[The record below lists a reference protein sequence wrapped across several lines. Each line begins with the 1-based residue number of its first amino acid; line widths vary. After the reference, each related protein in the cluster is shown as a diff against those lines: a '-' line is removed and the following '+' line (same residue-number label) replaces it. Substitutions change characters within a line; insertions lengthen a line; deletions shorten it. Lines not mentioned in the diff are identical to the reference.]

1 MQEEKSAVYT
11 VILGICLL
19 LCLLMLGNMLMG
31 RADTGTAPAAP
42 EEGDAMEFHI
52 TEDDI
57 ASVLIEA
64 LPFPVEDTAV
74 KISRDGTIA
83 VTAAVNRQ
91 ALTESNLV
99 PGKLRTA
106 LLFLPERCKLYGA
119 WSAAVSNGKLSLA
132 CRTIKLEGFTLPEQ
146 AAQAVSDAFTAQW
159 NTRHGT
165 AGLHAADHTVAG
177 RGSGAAGITAL
188 NRQKKN
194 PFGKPKGFLVCNLI
208 QKLRGLRPDSG
219 FHSCR
224 SATST

>member
-11 VILGICLL
+11 VILGVCLL

-31 RADTGTAPAAP
+31 RADTSIAPAAP

-57 ASVLIEA
+57 ASVMTEA

-83 VTAAVNRQ
+83 VTAAVTRQ

-99 PGKLRTA
+99 RRVERSCFKRQTQPCLPDHQAGRLHLARADRSGTFRCVRRTVEY
-106 LLFLPERCKLYGA
+106 P
-119 WSAAVSNGKLSLA
+119 
-132 CRTIKLEGFTLPEQ
+132 
-146 AAQAVSDAFTAQW
+146 
-159 NTRHGT
+159 HGT
-165 AGLHAADHTVAG
+165 AGLHDADHTVAG
-177 RGSGAAGITAL
+177 RGSGAAGITVL

-194 PFGKPKGFLVCNLI
+194 PFGEPKGFLVCNLT

-219 FHSCR
+219 SHSCR

>member
-11 VILGICLL
+11 VILGVCLL

-31 RADTGTAPAAP
+31 RADTSIAPAAP

-57 ASVLIEA
+57 ASVMTEA

-74 KISRDGTIA
+74 KISRDGSRNPSSTDGKQSG
-83 VTAAVNRQ
+83 TRQ
-91 ALTESNLV
+91 AAHGS
-99 PGKLRTA
+99 
-106 LLFLPERCKLYGA
+106 
-119 WSAAVSNGKLSLA
+119 AVSAGAL
-132 CRTIKLEGFTLPEQ
+132 
-146 AAQAVSDAFTAQW
+146 QAVRRVERSCFKRQTQPCLPDHQAGRLHLARADRSGTFRCVRRTVEYP
-159 NTRHGT
+159 HGT
-165 AGLHAADHTVAG
+165 AGLHDADHTVAG
-177 RGSGAAGITAL
+177 RGSGAAGITVL

-194 PFGKPKGFLVCNLI
+194 PFGEPKGFLVCNLT

-219 FHSCR
+219 SHSCR

>member
-11 VILGICLL
+11 VILGVCLL

-31 RADTGTAPAAP
+31 RADTSIAPAAP

-74 KISRDGTIA
+74 KISHDGTIA
-83 VTAAVNRQ
+83 VTAAVTRQ

-119 WSAAVSNGKLSLA
+119 WNAAVSNGKLSLA
-132 CRTIKLEGFTLPEQ
+132 CRTIKM
-146 AAQAVSDAFTAQW
+146 
-159 NTRHGT
+159 
-165 AGLHAADHTVAG
+165 
-177 RGSGAAGITAL
+177 
-188 NRQKKN
+188 
-194 PFGKPKGFLVCNLI
+194 
-208 QKLRGLRPDSG
+208 
-219 FHSCR
+219 
-224 SATST
+224 

>member
-11 VILGICLL
+11 VILGVCLF

-57 ASVLIEA
+57 ASVMTEA

-83 VTAAVNRQ
+83 VTAAVTRQ

-146 AAQAVSDAFTAQW
+146 TAQALSDAFATQW
-159 NTRHGT
+159 NTRMEQRDFT
-165 AGLHAADHTVAG
+165 PQT
-177 RGSGAAGITAL
+177 
-188 NRQKKN
+188 
-194 PFGKPKGFLVCNLI
+194 I
-208 QKLRGLRPDSG
+208 QWQDGEAVLLG
-219 FHSCR
+219 
-224 SATST
+224 

>member
-11 VILGICLL
+11 VILGVCLL

-31 RADTGTAPAAP
+31 RADTSIAPAAP

-52 TEDDI
+52 TEGDI
-57 ASVLIEA
+57 ASVLTEA

-74 KISRDGTIA
+74 KISRDGSRNPSSTDGKQSG
-83 VTAAVNRQ
+83 TRQ
-91 ALTESNLV
+91 AAH
-99 PGKLRTA
+99 G
-106 LLFLPERCKLYGA
+106 
-119 WSAAVSNGKLSLA
+119 AAVSAGAL
-132 CRTIKLEGFTLPEQ
+132 
-146 AAQAVSDAFTAQW
+146 QAVRRVERSCFKRQTQPCLPDHQAGRLHLARADRSGTFRCVRRTVEYPY
-159 NTRHGT
+159 GT
-165 AGLHAADHTVAG
+165 AGLYAADHTVAG

-194 PFGKPKGFLVCNLI
+194 PFGKPKGFLVCNLT

-219 FHSCR
+219 SHSCR

>member
-11 VILGICLL
+11 VILGVCLL

-31 RADTGTAPAAP
+31 RADTGIAPAAP

-57 ASVLIEA
+57 ASVMTEA

-83 VTAAVNRQ
+83 VTAAVTRQ

-106 LLFLPERCKLYGA
+106 LLFLP
-119 WSAAVSNGKLSLA
+119 
-132 CRTIKLEGFTLPEQ
+132 
-146 AAQAVSDAFTAQW
+146 
-159 NTRHGT
+159 
-165 AGLHAADHTVAG
+165 
-177 RGSGAAGITAL
+177 
-188 NRQKKN
+188 
-194 PFGKPKGFLVCNLI
+194 
-208 QKLRGLRPDSG
+208 
-219 FHSCR
+219 
-224 SATST
+224 

>member
-11 VILGICLL
+11 VILGVCLL

-31 RADTGTAPAAP
+31 RADTSTAPAAP

-57 ASVLIEA
+57 ASVLTEA

-74 KISRDGTIA
+74 KISRDGSRNPSSTDGKQSG
-83 VTAAVNRQ
+83 TRQ
-91 ALTESNLV
+91 AAH
-99 PGKLRTA
+99 G
-106 LLFLPERCKLYGA
+106 
-119 WSAAVSNGKLSLA
+119 AAVSAGAL
-132 CRTIKLEGFTLPEQ
+132 
-146 AAQAVSDAFTAQW
+146 QAVRRVERSCFKRQTQPYLPDHQAGRLHLARADSSGTLRCVRR
-159 NTRHGT
+159 TVEYPDGT

-194 PFGKPKGFLVCNLI
+194 PFGKPKGFLVCNLT

-219 FHSCR
+219 SHSCR

>member
-11 VILGICLL
+11 VILGVCLL

-57 ASVLIEA
+57 ASVLTEA

-83 VTAAVNRQ
+83 VTAAVTRQ

-119 WSAAVSNGKLSLA
+119 WSAVVSNGKLSLHLA
-132 CRTIKLEGFTLPEQ
+132 RAGRTGTLRCVRRTVEYP
-146 AAQAVSDAFTAQW
+146 S
-159 NTRHGT
+159 GT

-177 RGSGAAGITAL
+177 RGSGAAGITAP
-188 NRQKKN
+188 QQAKEKS
-194 PFGKPKGFLVCNLI
+194 
-208 QKLRGLRPDSG
+208 LRKTEGISG
-219 FHSCR
+219 M
-224 SATST
+224 

>member
-11 VILGICLL
+11 VILGVCLL

-31 RADTGTAPAAP
+31 RADTSIAPAAP

-57 ASVLIEA
+57 ASVLTEA

-83 VTAAVNRQ
+83 VMAAVTRQ

-119 WSAAVSNGKLSLA
+119 WSAAVSNSALPAGPSGWKASPCPSRPLRHSPMRSPHSGIPAWNSGTSRRRPYSGRTGKRCCWDKRSQQAKEKSL
-132 CRTIKLEGFTLPEQ
+132 RKTEGI
-146 AAQAVSDAFTAQW
+146 
-159 NTRHGT
+159 
-165 AGLHAADHTVAG
+165 
-177 RGSGAAGITAL
+177 SGM
-188 NRQKKN
+188 
-194 PFGKPKGFLVCNLI
+194 
-208 QKLRGLRPDSG
+208 
-219 FHSCR
+219 
-224 SATST
+224 

>member
-11 VILGICLL
+11 VILGVCLL

-42 EEGDAMEFHI
+42 EEGNAMEFHI

-57 ASVLIEA
+57 ASVLTEA
-64 LPFPVEDTAV
+64 LPFPVEGTAV

-83 VTAAVNRQ
+83 VTAAVTRQ

-146 AAQAVSDAFTAQW
+146 TDRKS
-159 NTRHGT
+159 TR
-165 AGLHAADHTVAG
+165 
-177 RGSGAAGITAL
+177 L
-188 NRQKKN
+188 NSSHVK
-194 PFGKPKGFLVCNLI
+194 
-208 QKLRGLRPDSG
+208 
-219 FHSCR
+219 R
-224 SATST
+224 SRMPSSA

>member
-11 VILGICLL
+11 VILGVCLF

-31 RADTGTAPAAP
+31 RADTGTSPAAP

-57 ASVLIEA
+57 ASVMTEA

-74 KISRDGTIA
+74 NSSRNPSSTDGKQSGTRQA
-83 VTAAVNRQ
+83 AHGAAVFAG
-91 ALTESNLV
+91 AL
-99 PGKLRTA
+99 
-106 LLFLPERCKLYGA
+106 
-119 WSAAVSNGKLSLA
+119 
-132 CRTIKLEGFTLPEQ
+132 
-146 AAQAVSDAFTAQW
+146 QAVRRVERSCFKRQTQPCLPDHQAGRLHPARADRSGTLRCVRR
-159 NTRHGT
+159 TVEYPHGT

-177 RGSGAAGITAL
+177 RGSGVAGITAL

-194 PFGKPKGFLVCNLI
+194 PFGKPKGFLVCNLT

-219 FHSCR
+219 SHSCR

>member
-1 MQEEKSAVYT
+1 MQEGKSAVYT
-11 VILGICLL
+11 VILGVCLL

-31 RADTGTAPAAP
+31 RADTSIAPAAP

-57 ASVLIEA
+57 SSVLTEA

-74 KISRDGTIA
+74 KISHDGTIA
-83 VTAAVNRQ
+83 VTAAVTRQ

-119 WSAAVSNGKLSLA
+119 WSAAVPNGKLSLT

-146 AAQAVSDAFTAQW
+146 TAQALSDAFAAQGKRCCW
-159 NTRHGT
+159 GNRSQQAKEKSLRKTEGI
-165 AGLHAADHTVAG
+165 
-177 RGSGAAGITAL
+177 SGM
-188 NRQKKN
+188 
-194 PFGKPKGFLVCNLI
+194 
-208 QKLRGLRPDSG
+208 
-219 FHSCR
+219 
-224 SATST
+224 

>member
-11 VILGICLL
+11 VILGVCLL

-57 ASVLIEA
+57 ASVMTEA

-83 VTAAVNRQ
+83 VTAAVTRQ

-106 LLFLPERCKLYGA
+106 LLFLPERCKLY
-119 WSAAVSNGKLSLA
+119 
-132 CRTIKLEGFTLPEQ
+132 
-146 AAQAVSDAFTAQW
+146 
-159 NTRHGT
+159 
-165 AGLHAADHTVAG
+165 
-177 RGSGAAGITAL
+177 
-188 NRQKKN
+188 
-194 PFGKPKGFLVCNLI
+194 
-208 QKLRGLRPDSG
+208 
-219 FHSCR
+219 
-224 SATST
+224 TSTPAMMEPTAVEMRNGTM

>member
-11 VILGICLL
+11 VILGVCLF

-31 RADTGTAPAAP
+31 RADTSTAPAAP

-57 ASVLIEA
+57 ASVMTEA

-83 VTAAVNRQ
+83 VTAAVTRQ

-146 AAQAVSDAFTAQW
+146 TAQALSDAFATVEYP
-159 NTRHGT
+159 HGT

-177 RGSGAAGITAL
+177 WGSGAAGITAL

-194 PFGKPKGFLVCNLI
+194 PFGKPKGFLVCNLT

-219 FHSCR
+219 SHSCR

>member
-1 MQEEKSAVYT
+1 MKEEKSAVYT
-11 VILGICLL
+11 VILGVCLL

-83 VTAAVNRQ
+83 VTAAVTRQ

-106 LLFLPERCKLYGA
+106 LLFFAGA
-119 WSAAVSNGKLSLA
+119 L
-132 CRTIKLEGFTLPEQ
+132 
-146 AAQAVSDAFTAQW
+146 QAVRRVERSCFKRQTQPCLPDHQAGRLRLARTDRSG
-159 NTRHGT
+159 TLRCVRRTVEYPHGT
-165 AGLHAADHTVAG
+165 AGLHAARPYSG
-177 RGSGAAGITAL
+177 RTGKRCCWDNRSQQAKEKSLRKTEGISGM
-188 NRQKKN
+188 
-194 PFGKPKGFLVCNLI
+194 
-208 QKLRGLRPDSG
+208 
-219 FHSCR
+219 
-224 SATST
+224 

>member
-11 VILGICLL
+11 VILGVCLL

-31 RADTGTAPAAP
+31 RADTGIAPAAP
-42 EEGDAMEFHI
+42 EEGNAMEFHI

-57 ASVLIEA
+57 ASVLTEA

-83 VTAAVNRQ
+83 VTAAVTRQ

-132 CRTIKLEGFTLPEQ
+132 CRTIKLESFTLPEQ
-146 AAQAVSDAFTAQW
+146 TAQALSDAFAAQW
-159 NTRHGT
+159 NTRMEQRDFT
-165 AGLHAADHTVAG
+165 PQT
-177 RGSGAAGITAL
+177 
-188 NRQKKN
+188 
-194 PFGKPKGFLVCNLI
+194 I
-208 QKLRGLRPDSG
+208 QWQDGEAVLLG
-219 FHSCR
+219 
-224 SATST
+224 

>member
-1 MQEEKSAVYT
+1 
-11 VILGICLL
+11 
-19 LCLLMLGNMLMG
+19 
-31 RADTGTAPAAP
+31 
-42 EEGDAMEFHI
+42 MEFHI

-57 ASVLIEA
+57 ASVLTEA

-83 VTAAVNRQ
+83 VTAAVTRQ

-119 WSAAVSNGKLSLA
+119 WSKRQTQPCLPDHQAGRLHLA
-132 CRTIKLEGFTLPEQ
+132 RADRSGTLRCVRRTVEYP
-146 AAQAVSDAFTAQW
+146 
-159 NTRHGT
+159 HGT

-194 PFGKPKGFLVCNLI
+194 PFGKPKGFLVCNLTR
-208 QKLRGLRPDSG
+208 KLRGLRPDSG
-219 FHSCR
+219 SHSCR